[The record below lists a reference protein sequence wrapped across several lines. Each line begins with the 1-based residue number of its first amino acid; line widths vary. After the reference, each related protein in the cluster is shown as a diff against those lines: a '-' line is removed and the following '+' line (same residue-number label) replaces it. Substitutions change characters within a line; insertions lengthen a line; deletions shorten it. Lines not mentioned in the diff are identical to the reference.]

1 VRLVPLF
8 EGELRFD
15 EATEVGFPAH
25 REDGDW
31 AAYVH
36 GDGRVSGDRIG
47 GRLMWTNHPR
57 RRADGTWLPDF
68 QGVITT
74 DDGAQ
79 ILFSLAGYNQG
90 CDDPY
95 EYERRAA
102 LAAMTLATDS
112 EQYGWVNRIFA
123 VVEADVRPSAD
134 PEQWRLRAFECV
146 NEITATSV

>member
-1 VRLVPLF
+1 V
-8 EGELRFD
+8 D
-15 EATEVGFPAH
+15 K
-25 REDGDW
+25 
-31 AAYVH
+31 
-36 GDGRVSGDRIG
+36 SS
-47 GRLMWTNHPR
+47 R

-79 ILFSLAGYNQG
+79 IVFSFAGYNHG

-112 EQYGWVNRIFA
+112 EQYDWVNRGFA
-123 VVEADVRPSAD
+123 VVEADVRPSAE
-134 PEQWRLRAFECV
+134 PEHWRVRAFECV
-146 NEITATSV
+146 NEIAGESQG